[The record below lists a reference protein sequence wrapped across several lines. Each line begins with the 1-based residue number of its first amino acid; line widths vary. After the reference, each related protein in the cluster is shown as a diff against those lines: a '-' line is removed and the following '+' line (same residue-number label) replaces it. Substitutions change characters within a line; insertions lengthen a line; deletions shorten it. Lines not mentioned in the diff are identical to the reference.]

1 MILRTIHIGVTG
13 RGQWLLDAMAQDE
26 KFRPVALVDPN
37 TVAAKTAQYRLA
49 TERGHKGVPIFSG
62 IAGAVSQVEADAAI
76 ICTPTKTH
84 AEYASMAIIANL
96 HCLIDKAMTHDLA
109 DAEHLVNE
117 ADTAWLKLA
126 VVQEQRYTA
135 VEQTIDSILKNPDH
149 PYHPGDVKIVDF
161 IDHRY
166 RPEPGDWDF
175 PNAAIWDVACDHMD
189 SLARWLG
196 PVARVTARTYTAP
209 WSHYAHD
216 PNVNAFLEYES
227 GAVCNYVLT
236 NDATMQQW
244 RVNLQGDRGALVLI
258 NHDKLRFYP
267 KPGQSLGNSEAESI
281 ESELLD
287 VADPFASVATD
298 FFRYVVED
306 LEPGISGKRNLQ
318 TLKVCE
324 ALIQSSKEK
333 RLIQMSE
340 LK

>member
-1 MILRTIHIGVTG
+1 
-13 RGQWLLDAMAQDE
+13 
-26 KFRPVALVDPN
+26 
-37 TVAAKTAQYRLA
+37 
-49 TERGHKGVPIFSG
+49 
-62 IAGAVSQVEADAAI
+62 
-76 ICTPTKTH
+76 
-84 AEYASMAIIANL
+84 
-96 HCLIDKAMTHDLA
+96 
-109 DAEHLVNE
+109 
-117 ADTAWLKLA
+117 
-126 VVQEQRYTA
+126 
-135 VEQTIDSILKNPDH
+135 
-149 PYHPGDVKIVDF
+149 
-161 IDHRY
+161 
-166 RPEPGDWDF
+166 
-175 PNAAIWDVACDHMD
+175 MD

-209 WSHYAHD
+209 WSQYAHD